1 MRAVLILAAHDARL
15 QFRYGIYLAYAFVLA
30 LYVAFL
36 TGLGALLPPWVAAVI
51 VFSDPAAL
59 GFFFLGALMMLERS
73 ERVRPALA
81 VTPLSPAAYVA
92 AKAATLTAMALV
104 ACAVLGFALGDAV
117 DLPLLLVA
125 VGLTS
130 LQYVGIGV
138 PVALRFRTV
147 TGYLVGAGALL
158 TPLIAPGFLALAEP
172 MPLWLAAIP
181 AVSQMRLM
189 LVSTGAAAAGPLDLA
204 VMLGVSALAAAG
216 ALWFAVSAL
225 SREFE
230 R

>member
-1 MRAVLILAAHDARL
+1 MNAFLALARHDARL

-36 TGLGALLPPWVAAVI
+36 TGLGSLLPPWVAAVI

-73 ERVRPALA
+73 ERVRSALA

-92 AKAATLTAMALV
+92 AKAVTLTAMALV
-104 ACAVLGFALGDAV
+104 ACAALGLALGEAA
-117 DLPLLLVA
+117 DLPLLLGTVA
-125 VGLTS
+125 LTS

-158 TPLIAPGFLALAEP
+158 TPLIAPGFLALLDP
-172 MPLWLAAIP
+172 MPLWLAVVPAI
-181 AVSQMRLM
+181 SQMRLM
-189 LVSTGAAAAGPLDLA
+189 LIATGAATADPLGLA
-204 VMLGVSALAAAG
+204 VMLAVSAVAAAG
-216 ALWFAVSAL
+216 ALWFAVSDL
-225 SREFE
+225 TREFA